1 MASRH
6 GLGERRLAGFLAERA
21 EFDFLPDELPDD
33 LGAAETRRI
42 GERSLAITINGVH
55 ISPLCDE
62 PGGDIGLFRQHQ
74 QSPAVLITAV
84 NVYPAPHHSLQC
96 CQITFCDRPRGLVLL
111 ISDDVG

>member
-55 ISPLCDE
+55 ISRVRPSSSRQLTSTPRRTTAFSAVKSLFVTARVALC
-62 PGGDIGLFRQHQ
+62 
-74 QSPAVLITAV
+74 
-84 NVYPAPHHSLQC
+84 C
-96 CQITFCDRPRGLVLL
+96 
-111 ISDDVG
+111 